1 MNQKE
6 FLLLSIR
13 NYAYR
18 ERAWVVSVLSVSQ
31 FDYNWMLPDQPQG
44 LKDCQVIR
52 TQDNSV
58 IMFWNPETG
67 QMEEITGLDPNFP
80 VFRGDDEIQLN
91 PEDWG
96 VIKEPTT
103 TTFGRILV
111 NLYYFYDVLGDRAPF
126 FNQEFS
132 KKMLEGF
139 FDKHFRNRDH
149 PRYNDPDTI
158 TYDEFTRCVNN
169 GFAMT
174 PFSRVCVATACPETM
189 YPPRWLMEM
198 RDKLFEENKDQLSD
212 PLVMGRIQAELLT
225 AYKEFLATTPSKNSF
240 IKDKTINDA
249 FNKMFVSGGISTN
262 FGVSTVVTRSLYEG
276 WDLKQ
281 LPALANSSIE
291 ASFGRGASTADG
303 GEKVKMLIRATQNI
317 LITQDDCGSKL
328 GVPWTIDKHA
338 VKRQVGAYAFIN
350 GQTVLLTEEILKA
363 NLGKPMLIRSPD
375 FCKKTHGDSC
385 RYCAGAHNAT
395 NERGTSSG
403 ASAIGSKI
411 MLIAMKSM
419 HKGSKIDLVE
429 IDLDEIFF

>member
-6 FLLLSIR
+6 FLLASIR
-13 NYAYR
+13 NQAYR
-18 ERAWVVSVLSVSQ
+18 HRAWVFSTLSITSHD
-31 FDYNWMLPDQPQG
+31 FDWDFPDRSQG
-44 LKDCQVIR
+44 LAPFQILRGPQNDRVF
-52 TQDNSV
+52 
-58 IMFWNPETG
+58 FWNPDS
-67 QMEEITGLDPNFP
+67 QVMEELTGIDPNFP
-80 VFRGDDEIQLN
+80 AFRPDDEITLDSS
-91 PEDWG
+91 DWSI
-96 VIKEPTT
+96 IKEPTVT
-103 TTFGRILV
+103 KFGRILT

-132 KKMLEGF
+132 KGMLESF
-139 FDKHFRNRDH
+139 FKKYFRNKDH
-149 PRYNDPDTI
+149 PKYNDPDTI
-158 TYDEFTRCVNN
+158 TYDQFKACINN
-169 GFAMT
+169 GFSMA

-189 YPPRWLMEM
+189 YPPRWLVEM
-198 RDKLFEENKDQLSD
+198 RDKLFEEHKDQLSD
-212 PLVMGRIQAELLT
+212 PLVMGRIQEQLLK

-240 IKDKTINDA
+240 IKAKTINDA

-317 LITQDDCGSKL
+317 MITQDDCGATL
-328 GVPWTIDKHA
+328 GIPWTVDQHVIKS
-338 VKRQVGAYAFIN
+338 QVDAYGIIN
-350 GQTVLLTEEILKA
+350 GKTVLLTPEILQA
-363 NLGKPMLIRSPD
+363 NLGKAMLIRSPD
-375 FCKKTHGDSC
+375 FCKKSHGDTC

-395 NERGTSSG
+395 NDRGTSSG

-411 MLIAMKSM
+411 MLLSMKAM

-429 IDLDEIFF
+429 LDLDEIFF